1 MNWLTKVAKHH
12 KEWVGLIKQWG
23 EHFYAEDLVQ
33 EMYLKLNQSTTE
45 EKIVKNGVVNK
56 SYVWFALRSVFI
68 DYQRG
73 KKWEK
78 VSLDNIQLPYEALD
92 VDSESALQKIFIEI
106 DKEIDSW
113 HWYDKKMFLLYINS
127 DKSMRDIEDGTGIS
141 LSSIF
146 TTIKGC
152 KTRIANR
159 VGEDYEDYSNQEYE
173 RIEKA

>member
-1 MNWLTKVAKHH
+1 MEWLTKVAKHH
-12 KEWVGLIKQWG
+12 KEWVSLVKQWG

-33 EMYLKLNQSTTE
+33 EMYLKLDQATTE

-78 VSLDNIQLPYEALD
+78 VSLDNIQLPYEAVNL
-92 VDSESALQKIFIEI
+92 DSESAFGKIFIEI
-106 DKEIDSW
+106 DREIESW
-113 HWYDKKMFLLYINS
+113 HWYDAKLFRLYMNS
-127 DKSMRDIEDGTGIS
+127 GMSMREIEEQTKIS

-146 TTIKGC
+146 TTLKGC
-152 KTRIANR
+152 KARIAER
-159 VGEDYEDYSNQEYE
+159 IGEDYEDFINEDYE
-173 RIEKA
+173 RI